1 MTGDPMADVAR
12 ASWWNRTFRPGM
24 ADGAETFENWLDRT
38 ISLLLIASLAFSLPG
53 AVAAVFAA
61 SRQSQPTR
69 ILLLGG
75 AYALVLATAMLPRR
89 IPFWVRAGILL
100 AIPLTL
106 GVVSV
111 WSQGLAGS
119 GRILLIA
126 FPLAATILFGIRGG
140 AFAFLISLVVYGTVA
155 WAAVRGGSFS
165 SAITPNPADIA
176 AWTSSGGALVLLGGL
191 LVAGLGYVRER
202 LAASMR
208 QGQTLFQ
215 STERERVDLEVRLAE
230 GTRGLMRQ
238 ALQLQT
244 TAEIARLASQKMD
257 PQQLLERAVELIR
270 QQFGF
275 YHASVFLI
283 DPTGTWAELA
293 ASNGEVGRS
302 LQQRNYRLAIGSASL
317 IGWATANRLT
327 RLALDVEQ
335 DPFYFRNPLLPE
347 TRAELAVPLQVGERL
362 LGALDVQS
370 VEAQG
375 FQPDDV
381 RAIEAIAGELAVAMD
396 SAKEL
401 QDVRVRLEEA
411 EGLVRGRVR
420 ASWDRLARKEVPE
433 VIRIAPGGEEEL
445 GVATSLGSM
454 AAAEQ
459 FGRRV
464 VTEDGRE
471 AAFPIVVRGEV
482 VASLGARRGPD
493 EEAWSEDDL
502 NLIEAIAGQAA
513 LAVENA
519 RQNAEEHRRL
529 GELEV
534 LNRVSQAVSQMLR
547 LDSLLKVVHV
557 QINQLLGSVN
567 LTYAFY
573 DSATGQ
579 LSQPY
584 ISQTGDVK
592 SLPPRPLGDDL
603 VSYVVRSQT
612 PLLLGS
618 DLPARAAGIGVR
630 LDAAAP
636 RSWLGVPMLVGED
649 VVGVIAVED
658 LQLPERFT
666 DDDAALLSTIA
677 SQVAAAFQNA
687 RLLEQVQRTARR
699 ERLIHEIATKV
710 RRAPDFRT
718 ILETTTREL
727 GRALNAARASVQLGP
742 GNGGSSDGK
751 ANPEEES

>member
-1 MTGDPMADVAR
+1 MLDGVQ
-12 ASWWNRTFRPGM
+12 ASWWNRTFRPSM
-24 ADGAETFENWLDRT
+24 ADGPESFENWLDRT
-38 ISLLLIASLAFSLPG
+38 VSLLLMASLAFSAPG
-53 AVAAVFAA
+53 AVAAGLEAL
-61 SRQSQPTR
+61 RQSQPAR
-69 ILLLGG
+69 ILLILG

-89 IPFWVRAGILL
+89 IPFVIRAGILL
-100 AIPLTL
+100 AIPLIL
-106 GVVSV
+106 GVGSL
-111 WSQGLAGS
+111 WSQGLSGS

-126 FPLAATILFGIRGG
+126 FPLTAVVLFGIRGG
-140 AFAFLISLVVYGTVA
+140 AISFAISLVAYGLVA
-155 WAAVRGGSFS
+155 LASIRGGSFS
-165 SAITPNPADIA
+165 SAVEPNPAAVA

-202 LAASMR
+202 LAISMR
-208 QGQTLFQ
+208 QGQTLLQ
-215 STERERVDLEVRLAE
+215 STERERSDLEVRVAE

-257 PQQLLERAVELIR
+257 PQQLLEKAVELIQ

-283 DPTGTWAELA
+283 DQTGTWAELA
-293 ASNGEVGRS
+293 ASTGDVGRS

-401 QDVRVRLEEA
+401 QNIRVRLEEA

-420 ASWDRLARKEVPE
+420 ASWDRLARQEVPE
-433 VIRIAPGGEEEL
+433 VIRIAPGGEEDE
-445 GVATSLGSM
+445 GAVTSLGSM
-454 AAAEQ
+454 TAAEQ
-459 FGRRV
+459 SGRRV

-493 EEAWSEDDL
+493 DEAWAEDDL
-502 NLIEAIAGQAA
+502 DLIEAIAGQAA

-529 GELEV
+529 SELEV

-547 LDSLLKVVHV
+547 LDSLLKVVHT
-557 QINQLLGSVN
+557 QINQLLGRVN

-584 ISQTGDVK
+584 ISQTGEVK
-592 SLPPRPLGDDL
+592 SLPARPLGDDL
-603 VSYVVRSQT
+603 VSYIVRSQA

-618 DLPARAAGIGVR
+618 DIPARAAGIGVR
-630 LDAAAP
+630 LDSAAP

-658 LQLPERFT
+658 LQQPERFT
-666 DDDAALLSTIA
+666 DDDSALLSTIA

-710 RRAPDFRT
+710 RRSPDFRT

-727 GRALNAARASVQLGP
+727 GRALNAVRASVQLGS
-742 GNGGSSDGK
+742 GNGAASDGK
-751 ANPEEES
+751 SNPEEES